1 MHQDEARVQQ
11 DSSLVSFAGLPKQ
24 QPSSNRV
31 IKCER
36 RSREPRPSRRSAEA
50 AESRITNR
58 EQTLRRPCDRAE
70 KGEGASRRSH
80 HQANRRNSCER
91 RSREPSPSRR
101 NAEAVHPRRTQP
113 RPNETIPQPRSFAP
127 PSLLFPRPRG
137 SQGLPIDNS
146 TECGTGSEGGGLPPS
161 NRPAS
166 TSTDGEPKRRDFFL
180 LIGVCARKPHRG
192 INRVQGTHTNEKKK
206 VDRGNGIIP
215 IPRPV
220 RRCVLGKTPWPARA
234 PLLGAPVRELGLVS
248 GRSCVSRRL
257 LQPRNAV
264 REGAGVVVQ
273 RASRLEPRA
282 GRTTPIGGREGSDLW
297 SIDSILISKLSG
309 KFTPRVTDHH
319 VGGQRPGTDQF
330 IRGYHDRGDL
340 GTQVLKS

>member
-1 MHQDEARVQQ
+1 MTAR
-11 DSSLVSFAGLPKQ
+11 G
-24 QPSSNRV
+24 
-31 IKCER
+31 
-36 RSREPRPSRRSAEA
+36 SANV
-50 AESRITNR
+50 RG
-58 EQTLRRPCDRAE
+58 
-70 KGEGASRRSH
+70 GEDPPGAT
-80 HQANRRNSCER
+80 RRNSCER
-91 RSREPSPSRR
+91 RSREPTPSRR
-101 NAEAVHPRRTQP
+101 NAEAADECATYP
-113 RPNETIPQPRSFAP
+113 RPNETIPQPRCFAP
-127 PSLLFPRPRG
+127 PSLLFPRSRG
-137 SQGLPIDNS
+137 SQGLPIDNA
-146 TECGTGSEGGGLPPS
+146 TVCGSGSGGGRLPPS
-161 NRPAS
+161 HRPGS
-166 TSTDGEPKRRDFFL
+166 TSTDGEPENIDSLFP
-180 LIGVCARKPHRG
+180 PHWCVHEG
-192 INRVQGTHTNEKKK
+192 PTADSTASNAHTNEQKK

-234 PLLGAPVRELGLVS
+234 PLLGALVRELGLVS

-273 RASRLEPRA
+273 RASRLGPRA

-297 SIDSILISKLSG
+297 STGSILSSKLSG

-340 GTQVLKS
+340 RTQVLKS